1 MPSGAGQSRRTI
13 AGAIRGLFKTAV
25 KAVTQREEAP
35 QPETRRRAGEKDGRG
50 FARVNYDH
58 RYQNSGKPSAR
69 GHYTALRAVRTT
81 AAKLRRRFSRAANDA
96 TAPDI
101 AEEVFNSITGFD
113 LVTMWQQNAN
123 AGQYLDQ
130 GLSASQDRYFPQP

>member
-13 AGAIRGLFKTAV
+13 RAAIKGLFKDAV

-50 FARVNYDH
+50 FARVNDDH
-58 RYQNSGKPSAR
+58 RYRNKPSAR
-69 GHYTALRAVRTT
+69 GHYAALRSVRTT
-81 AAKLRRRFSRAANDA
+81 AAKVRRKFSRAADDA

-130 GLSASQDRYFPQP
+130 DLSASQDRYFPQP

>member
-1 MPSGAGQSRRTI
+1 
-13 AGAIRGLFKTAV
+13 LFKAV
-25 KAVTQREEAP
+25 IEAITQRDPDAP
-35 QPETRRRAGEKDGRG
+35 RPETRRRAGEKDGRG
-50 FARVNYDH
+50 SARVNDDH
-58 RYQNSGKPSAR
+58 RYRNKPSAR
-69 GHYTALRAVRTT
+69 GRYAALRAVRTA
-81 AAKLRRRFSRAANDA
+81 AAKLRRKFSRAANDA

-130 GLSASQDRYFPQP
+130 DLSASQDRYFPQP